1 MLHAEQLT
9 AFDVVLNDPLAHAV
23 HAWSLVAVPTDA
35 IALPGAQL
43 VQLTHAVAA
52 LPS

>member
-1 MLHAEQLT
+1 VLHTEQLT
-9 AFDVVLNDPLAHAV
+9 ALDVVLNDPLAHAV
-23 HAWSLVAVPTDA
+23 HVRSLVAEPSAAT
-35 IALPGAQL
+35 ALPGAQL